1 MRDEHQSR
9 VGSER
14 LDLRFRT
21 LNELRCRHAIRT
33 TEYDTSDV
41 GDARRPDGR
50 SLRMGEAATVHRPF
64 PGEISVGPDPL
75 LQVLPELVISIR

>member
-1 MRDEHQSR
+1 MKTKA
-9 VGSER
+9 GSVPSA
-14 LDLRFRT
+14 LT
-21 LNELRCRHAIRT
+21 CASAPLNELRCRHAIRT

-41 GDARRPDGR
+41 GDARRPYGR

-64 PGEISVGPDPL
+64 PGESSVGPDPL